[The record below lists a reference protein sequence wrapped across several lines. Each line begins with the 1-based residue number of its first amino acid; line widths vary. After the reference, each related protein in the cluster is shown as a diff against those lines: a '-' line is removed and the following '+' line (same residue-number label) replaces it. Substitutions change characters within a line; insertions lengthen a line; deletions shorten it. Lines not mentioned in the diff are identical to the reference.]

1 MVMLMTKTEA
11 QALAKWAPDY
21 YAKAVKNTR
30 GRFWGVWCA
39 TSDHWVEFDQ
49 ADIDKAAPVQK

>member
-1 MVMLMTKTEA
+1 MPMLMTKTEA

-21 YAKAVKNTR
+21 YAKKIKGPRHV
-30 GRFWGVWCA
+30 WGVWCA